1 MKETLRQIVS
11 FTMALLVLFST
22 MSFTVD
28 MHYCGD
34 QLVDFSFFKTAEN
47 CSMKASS
54 SKAAGETSIMEME
67 MDCCTD
73 LEIVL
78 EGQDDLKISFD
89 QFTFEQ
95 QIFISSFYYT
105 YVNLFETVDKD
116 LISFKEYSPPLLI
129 RDIQILD
136 QTFLIWFLNI
146 EIIARQF
153 LLFHGLKLLILLLV
167 NFSF

>member
-34 QLVDFSFFKTAEN
+34 QLVDFSFFETAEN
-47 CSMKASS
+47 CTMKASP
-54 SKAAGETSIMEME
+54 SKASGETSIMEME

-73 LEIVL
+73 LEIAL

-89 QFTFEQ
+89 QLTLEQ
-95 QIFISSFYYT
+95 QTFVSALLYS
-105 YVNLFETVDKD
+105 YVNLFEGDDKRV
-116 LISFKEYSPPLLI
+116 ISFKEYSPHI
-129 RDIQILD
+129 
-136 QTFLIWFLNI
+136 FY
-146 EIIARQF
+146 
-153 LLFHGLKLLILLLV
+153 
-167 NFSF
+167 

>member
-34 QLVDFSFFKTAEN
+34 NLVDFSFFEN
-47 CSMKASS
+47 AKNCTMLAGP
-54 SKAAGETSIMEME
+54 SKATGEISVMEME

-95 QIFISSFYYT
+95 QIFISTFYYT
-105 YVNLFETVDKD
+105 YVNLFETVDKN
-116 LISFKEYSPPLLI
+116 LISFKEYSPPPLI

-136 QTFLIWFLNI
+136 QTFLI
-146 EIIARQF
+146 
-153 LLFHGLKLLILLLV
+153 
-167 NFSF
+167 

>member
-11 FTMALLVLFST
+11 VTMALLVLFST

-34 QLVDFSFFKTAEN
+34 LLVDYSFFETADGCDMN
-47 CSMKASS
+47 ASAS
-54 SKAAGETSIMEME
+54 GITDEDSVMEME

-73 LEIVL
+73 LEIIM

-95 QIFISSFYYT
+95 QIFISTFYYT
-105 YVNLFETVDKD
+105 YVNLFESVDKN

-136 QTFLIWFLNI
+136 QTFLI
-146 EIIARQF
+146 
-153 LLFHGLKLLILLLV
+153 
-167 NFSF
+167 

>member
-11 FTMALLVLFST
+11 VTMALLVLFST

-34 QLVDFSFFKTAEN
+34 HLVDFSFSEKVDT
-47 CSMKASS
+47 CMMKAEMSRSS
-54 SKAAGETSIMEME
+54 NECAVMEME

-89 QFTFEQ
+89 QLTLEQ
-95 QIFISSFYYT
+95 QNFVSAYLYS
-105 YVNLFETVDKD
+105 YVNLFKGDD
-116 LISFKEYSPPLLI
+116 IGIISFKEYSPPLLI

-136 QTFLIWFLNI
+136 QTFLI
-146 EIIARQF
+146 
-153 LLFHGLKLLILLLV
+153 
-167 NFSF
+167 

>member
-1 MKETLRQIVS
+1 MKEFLRQIVS
-11 FTMALLVLFST
+11 VTMALLVLFST

-34 QLVDFSFFKTAEN
+34 LLVDYSFFEAADGCDMN
-47 CSMKASS
+47 ASAS
-54 SKAAGETSIMEME
+54 GITDEDSVMEME

-73 LEIVL
+73 LEIIL

-95 QIFISSFYYT
+95 QIFISTFHYT
-105 YVNLFETVDKD
+105 YLNLFATIDKN
-116 LISFKEYSPPLLI
+116 LISFKEYSPPILI

-136 QTFLIWFLNI
+136 QTFLI
-146 EIIARQF
+146 
-153 LLFHGLKLLILLLV
+153 
-167 NFSF
+167 

>member
-1 MKETLRQIVS
+1 MKESLRQIASV
-11 FTMALLVLFST
+11 TMALLVLFST

-47 CSMKASS
+47 CSMKVIPSIATGEASV
-54 SKAAGETSIMEME
+54 MEME

-89 QFTFEQ
+89 QFTFDQ
-95 QIFISSFYYT
+95 QIFISTFYYT
-105 YVNLFETVDKD
+105 YVNLFETVDKN
-116 LISFKEYSPPLLI
+116 LNSFKEYSPPPLI

-136 QTFLIWFLNI
+136 QTFLI
-146 EIIARQF
+146 
-153 LLFHGLKLLILLLV
+153 
-167 NFSF
+167 

>member
-1 MKETLRQIVS
+1 
-11 FTMALLVLFST
+11 
-22 MSFTVD
+22 
-28 MHYCGD
+28 
-34 QLVDFSFFKTAEN
+34 
-47 CSMKASS
+47 
-54 SKAAGETSIMEME
+54 MEME

-105 YVNLFETVDKD
+105 YVNLFETVHKD
-116 LISFKEYSPPLLI
+116 LIFFKEYSPPLLI

-136 QTFLIWFLNI
+136 QTFLI
-146 EIIARQF
+146 
-153 LLFHGLKLLILLLV
+153 
-167 NFSF
+167 